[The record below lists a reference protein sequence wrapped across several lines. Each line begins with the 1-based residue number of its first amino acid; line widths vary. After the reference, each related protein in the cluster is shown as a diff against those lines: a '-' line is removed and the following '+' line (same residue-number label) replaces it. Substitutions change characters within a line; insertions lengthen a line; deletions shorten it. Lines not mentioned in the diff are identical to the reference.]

1 MQKQILPSW
10 RAVLP
15 LLLHSVHMQ
24 GADSP
29 GGREL
34 ARLAA
39 FADEWNDTA
48 PALLEMLAEARD
60 CIMDE
65 EPAAALENIM
75 RARLLVEGDE

>member
-1 MQKQILPSW
+1 MKPLTPSW
-10 RAVLP
+10 RAMLP
-15 LLLHSVHMQ
+15 LLLHSVHIQ

-34 ARLAA
+34 ARLAE
-39 FADEWNDTA
+39 FADQWNDAA